1 MNHTI
6 EWLSPAPMW
15 KETVSRRW
23 SNIFRRPAILRFD
36 NDAFMDEAAALLEKR
51 PDDLLRYNAIR
62 ETWRNPQQVSDLEK
76 IVENLEIQNS
86 APSQRG
92 EAAPVLKLYQPA
104 HQRFYLAAA
113 SLVCRRPGYPDR
125 TVDITKEERVAFVI
139 RRLREVNGALVEE
152 AWRTKDGGQWAAVN
166 ENFEPLNENNQPADD
181 EDFLPAF
188 PLNFQ
193 ANGKTRRLYAGYIAV
208 NGRETFAGQGTDP
221 LFTFPANT
229 AFDNRLTELDGRF
242 FDPWQNLID
251 QVNRSPSLLPRAAE
265 RREISFVLLVDLA
278 EYILTFFPQLWT
290 FLNSAAI
297 PPSGHPLEDLYNFLT
312 NKPAATSNK
321 FANIM
326 LEAYGIWNQFIQDS
340 EAGVP
345 DPELDIESFL
355 HDLSN
360 SIYHDSG
367 LKDHFRTKFITAI
380 NNTPNPYHSA
390 QPVPEE
396 VKRLPRVSPES
407 DQLYCIR
414 FVYEKTL
421 CVANDPLA
429 PGEIRAEK
437 RLFKHKKL
445 RIYNTRHSEPF
456 QLASFFDPDAPQR
469 PIRIVLPADTSPA
482 GLKKYGRN
490 VAVLISDQLK
500 QQVERIQGAKL
511 ADLDDGTINPSGGLN
526 LGMICSLSIPIITIC
541 AMILLMIIVSLL
553 NIVFWWLPF
562 FKICFP
568 LNFKK

>member
-15 KETVSRRW
+15 KETVSRQW

-76 IVENLEIQNS
+76 IVENLEIQNA

-166 ENFEPLNENNQPADD
+166 ENFEPLDENNKPADD

-208 NGRETFAGQGTDP
+208 NGRDTFAAQEADP
-221 LFTFPANT
+221 LLTFPGNT
-229 AFDNRLTELDGRF
+229 TFDNRSSEVNERF
-242 FDPWQNLID
+242 FNPWQNLID
-251 QVNRSPSLLPRAAE
+251 QRPRITDQE
-265 RREISFVLLVDLA
+265 QQEISFVLLVDLA
-278 EYILTFFPQLWT
+278 EYIITFFPQLWA
-290 FLNSAAI
+290 FLNSAAT
-297 PPSGHPLEDLYNFLT
+297 PPSGDPLENLYNFLT
-312 NKPAATSNK
+312 SEPAATSNK
-321 FANIM
+321 FADIM
-326 LEAYGIWNQFIQDS
+326 LEAYSIWDNFIRDS

-345 DPELDIESFL
+345 DPELNVEDFLFNLSQTTYSDQKDDLES
-355 HDLSN
+355 
-360 SIYHDSG
+360 
-367 LKDHFRTKFITAI
+367 KFNGAI
-380 NNTPNPYHSA
+380 SATPNPYHSA

-396 VKRLPRVSPES
+396 VKRLPRVSPQS

-429 PGEIRAEK
+429 PGEIRVEK
-437 RLFKHKKL
+437 RLFKHKKV

-500 QQVERIQGAKL
+500 QQVERIQGAKFE
-511 ADLDDGTINPSGGLN
+511 DLDNGDIKASGGLN